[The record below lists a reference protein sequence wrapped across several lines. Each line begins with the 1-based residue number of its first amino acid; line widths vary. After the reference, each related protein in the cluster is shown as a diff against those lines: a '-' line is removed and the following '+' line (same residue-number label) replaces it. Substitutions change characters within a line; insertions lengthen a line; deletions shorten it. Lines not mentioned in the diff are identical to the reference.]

1 MYEVDCDDGECG
13 SNTTSQRYYLS
24 PWRWVLGM
32 YWLLPG
38 LRGKLFPSAMLIDMT
53 SRVDARSYQGCAA
66 ILRGR
71 FMLMHVRTYVM
82 SLSAW
87 TARM

>member
-1 MYEVDCDDGECG
+1 MEIPLPLLDYP
-13 SNTTSQRYYLS
+13 S

-38 LRGKLFPSAMLIDMT
+38 LRGKLFPSVMFIDMT
-53 SRVDARSYQGCAA
+53 SRVDARSYQGCVAV
-66 ILRGR
+66 LRGR
-71 FMLMHVRTYVM
+71 FILMYVRTYVM